1 MKKFI
6 VITLTLLFSTAM
18 FAQNDVTK
26 FLGIPI
32 DGTKSEMI
40 QKLKQKGFTYNYSL
54 DCLEGEFNGEQVLI
68 SVITHNRKVS
78 HIMIL
83 DKIAR
88 TESQIKRRFNELC
101 RQFEM
106 SEKYYYLGDSQEI
119 KESED
124 ISYNI
129 STLNKVYKANFF
141 QTDANTANLYK
152 HLKSN
157 DGTLTLVEVMKLEE
171 DLKKGYYKQVWFLI
185 DKDTNGKYRIA
196 MYYANLKNEANGE
209 DL

>member
-1 MKKFI
+1 MKRFTI
-6 VITLTLLFSTAM
+6 ITITLLFSIAA
-18 FAQNDVTK
+18 FAQNDVTQ

-32 DGTKSEMI
+32 DGTKSDMI

-83 DKIAR
+83 DEKTR

-106 SEKYYYLGDSQEI
+106 SERYYHLGDSQEI
-119 KESED
+119 SESD
-124 ISYNI
+124 NISYNMSI
-129 STLNKVYKANFF
+129 LNKEYKANFF
-141 QTDANTANLYK
+141 QTDATTAK
-152 HLKSN
+152 RLKSK
-157 DGTLTLVEVMKLEE
+157 DKTLTLEEFMKLDEN
-171 DLKKGYYKQVWFLI
+171 LKKGYFKQVWFLI
-185 DKDTNGKYRIA
+185 DKETNGKYRIV
-196 MYYANLKNEANGE
+196 MVYANLKNEANGE

>member
-6 VITLTLLFSTAM
+6 IITITLLFSTAS

-40 QKLKQKGFTYNYSL
+40 QKLKQKGFTYNYSY
-54 DCLEGEFNGEQVLI
+54 DWLEGEFNGEQVII

-83 DKIAR
+83 DKTLR
-88 TESQIKRRFNELC
+88 SESQIKRRFNELC

-106 SEKYYYLGDSQEI
+106 NDKYYYFGDSHSQEI
-119 KESED
+119 NESEKSTIKVPKNPQYAVNPFYSHTCLSCSYIFRSSLHACK
-124 ISYNI
+124 IS
-129 STLNKVYKANFF
+129 
-141 QTDANTANLYK
+141 
-152 HLKSN
+152 
-157 DGTLTLVEVMKLEE
+157 
-171 DLKKGYYKQVWFLI
+171 I
-185 DKDTNGKYRIA
+185 DKLARV
-196 MYYANLKNEANGE
+196 
-209 DL
+209 

>member
-6 VITLTLLFSTAM
+6 IITITLLFSTAI

-68 SVITHNRKVS
+68 SVITSNRKVS

-83 DKIAR
+83 DEIAR
-88 TESQIKRRFNELC
+88 TESQIRRRFNELC

-119 KESED
+119 SKSD
-124 ISYNI
+124 NISYNM
-129 STLNKVYKANFF
+129 SVLNKEYKANFF
-141 QTDANTANLYK
+141 QTDATTADLYK
-152 HLKSN
+152 RLQSK
-157 DGTLTLVEVMKLEE
+157 DKTLTPEEVMKLEE
-171 DLKKGYYKQVWFLI
+171 DLKKGYFKQVWFFI

-196 MYYANLKNEANGE
+196 MFYANLKNEANGE